1 METLL
6 RAYIERRLAAQ
17 SLKLEWVQSTVAAAD
32 TEIPVSF
39 AGKPLA
45 SIRYPKNVSE
55 SDRTAVIQLAAQ
67 LGALLASCSEAAAIQ
82 LDQIVEQL
90 HQANAHYDWTGVYVL
105 KGDSLHL
112 AAFRGSPSPHEII
125 PSASGICGAAVQ
137 ENKTLNI
144 PEVGA
149 DPRYLSCDFRTRS
162 EIVVPIRDASG
173 KAIGEID
180 VDSHRPAAFTE
191 QDARRLEELALEL
204 APVVVD
210 LI

>member
-1 METLL
+1 MDALL
-6 RAYIERRLAAQ
+6 REYIQSRLSAQ
-17 SLKLEWVQSTVAAAD
+17 PVRLEWLETKQAEAD
-32 TEIPVSF
+32 NEFPVNF

-45 SIRYPKNVSE
+45 AIRCSE
-55 SDRTAVIQLAAQ
+55 RLDENHRTAVEALAAQ
-67 LGALLASCSEAAAIQ
+67 LAVLSVSRSPSAAIQ
-82 LDQIVEQL
+82 LDKVIATLHEQNT
-90 HQANAHYDWTGVYVL
+90 HFDWTGIYVL
-105 KGDSLHL
+105 KGEALHL
-112 AAFRGSPSPHEII
+112 AAFRGSPSPHAII
-125 PSASGICGAAVQ
+125 PSANGICGAAVQ
-137 ENKTLNI
+137 ENQTLNI
-144 PEVGA
+144 PDVAA

-180 VDSHRPAAFTE
+180 IDSHLPAAFRE